1 METGNSSKGGRG
13 KEEEDVDELL
23 RRLDLHEDDGDDFV
37 WEEDVARKDVQA
49 KWLAIAR
56 VLTNKG
62 FSPSALY
69 ADMRS
74 AWNPAKDVRWR
85 QIEDNLFT
93 VQFGCLGDW
102 NTAML
107 NGPWLFRNQAL
118 ILLEYDGFTNPRSIK
133 LDKIAVW
140 ARVLKLPDNY
150 LEEQVI
156 KGMCRKMGKIT
167 EVQIQLPAGYVGAF
181 VRLRVDLDINKK
193 LERFVSIT
201 RAGKKDW
208 YQVKYEKMPTFCN
221 HCGLLGH
228 WYEECGTGEHDPLK
242 FEWGDFILGDEWKNR
257 GGGRGA
263 TSGRGA
269 TGRGS
274 GRGRGMFGR
283 GHGRGN
289 DGLSNAI
296 SSDGS
301 WRWNATHNKVDD
313 LNLSTDVG
321 GGNAGINDINMQ
333 DNNPNLGKKRV
344 ALNSN
349 ATEGKEQTAGA
360 MVLVDGKNKVASMIG
375 MFDDGKGDHP
385 GVSPQKNAN
394 KKKLKGVD
402 GGAVDNSNVVL
413 NGSAASQGDGRQEQ

>member
-140 ARVLKLPDNY
+140 A
-150 LEEQVI
+150 
-156 KGMCRKMGKIT
+156 
-167 EVQIQLPAGYVGAF
+167 
-181 VRLRVDLDINKK
+181 
-193 LERFVSIT
+193 
-201 RAGKKDW
+201 
-208 YQVKYEKMPTFCN
+208 
-221 HCGLLGH
+221 
-228 WYEECGTGEHDPLK
+228 
-242 FEWGDFILGDEWKNR
+242 
-257 GGGRGA
+257 
-263 TSGRGA
+263 
-269 TGRGS
+269 
-274 GRGRGMFGR
+274 
-283 GHGRGN
+283 
-289 DGLSNAI
+289 
-296 SSDGS
+296 
-301 WRWNATHNKVDD
+301 
-313 LNLSTDVG
+313 VG
-321 GGNAGINDINMQ
+321 GCTSQPHLHLLPLTLPISLLYLSRTHAHT
-333 DNNPNLGKKRV
+333 L
-344 ALNSN
+344 A
-349 ATEGKEQTAGA
+349 KE
-360 MVLVDGKNKVASMIG
+360 
-375 MFDDGKGDHP
+375 
-385 GVSPQKNAN
+385 
-394 KKKLKGVD
+394 
-402 GGAVDNSNVVL
+402 
-413 NGSAASQGDGRQEQ
+413 EE

>member
-1 METGNSSKGGRG
+1 
-13 KEEEDVDELL
+13 
-23 RRLDLHEDDGDDFV
+23 
-37 WEEDVARKDVQA
+37 
-49 KWLAIAR
+49 
-56 VLTNKG
+56 
-62 FSPSALY
+62 
-69 ADMRS
+69 
-74 AWNPAKDVRWR
+74 
-85 QIEDNLFT
+85 
-93 VQFGCLGDW
+93 
-102 NTAML
+102 
-107 NGPWLFRNQAL
+107 
-118 ILLEYDGFTNPRSIK
+118 
-133 LDKIAVW
+133 
-140 ARVLKLPDNY
+140 
-150 LEEQVI
+150 
-156 KGMCRKMGKIT
+156 
-167 EVQIQLPAGYVGAF
+167 
-181 VRLRVDLDINKK
+181 
-193 LERFVSIT
+193 
-201 RAGKKDW
+201 
-208 YQVKYEKMPTFCN
+208 
-221 HCGLLGH
+221 
-228 WYEECGTGEHDPLK
+228 
-242 FEWGDFILGDEWKNR
+242 
-257 GGGRGA
+257 
-263 TSGRGA
+263 
-269 TGRGS
+269 
-274 GRGRGMFGR
+274 MFGR
-283 GHGRGN
+283 GYGRGN